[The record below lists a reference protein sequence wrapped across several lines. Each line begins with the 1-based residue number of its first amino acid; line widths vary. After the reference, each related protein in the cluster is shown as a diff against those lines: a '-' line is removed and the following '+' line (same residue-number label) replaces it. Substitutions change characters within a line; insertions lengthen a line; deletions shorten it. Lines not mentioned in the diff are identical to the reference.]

1 MEDRGREMGSQ
12 LTVDYLFARLDH
24 LERAFAA
31 LQRAYVEL
39 QATAREQYRTPLV
52 EELVASSPVAESVV
66 RVHEHLGRE
75 PSLPA

>member
-1 MEDRGREMGSQ
+1 MEVRGRGASSH
-12 LTVDYLFARLDH
+12 LTVDHLFARLDH

-39 QATAREQYRTPLV
+39 QTTAREQHRTPLV
-52 EELVASSPVAESVV
+52 KDILASAPVREPAV
-66 RVHEHLGRE
+66 RLHEHVGRE

>member
-12 LTVDYLFARLDH
+12 LTVDHLLARLDH

-39 QATAREQYRTPLV
+39 QATAREQSRTTLV
-52 EELVASSPVAESVV
+52 EEVLASSPVVEPVG
-66 RVHEHLGRE
+66 RVHERLGRE

>member
-1 MEDRGREMGSQ
+1 MENRGREVGSQ
-12 LTVDYLFARLDH
+12 LTVDHLLARLDH

-39 QATAREQYRTPLV
+39 QATAREQHRTPLV
-52 EELVASSPVAESVV
+52 EDVLASAPVRETAIH
-66 RVHEHLGRE
+66 VHERVGGG

>member
-1 MEDRGREMGSQ
+1 MEDRGREASSH
-12 LTVDYLFARLDH
+12 LTVDHLFARLDH

-39 QATAREQYRTPLV
+39 QATAREQHRTALV
-52 EELVASSPVAESVV
+52 EEVLASTPVAEPAV
-66 RVHEHLGRE
+66 RLHERAGRE